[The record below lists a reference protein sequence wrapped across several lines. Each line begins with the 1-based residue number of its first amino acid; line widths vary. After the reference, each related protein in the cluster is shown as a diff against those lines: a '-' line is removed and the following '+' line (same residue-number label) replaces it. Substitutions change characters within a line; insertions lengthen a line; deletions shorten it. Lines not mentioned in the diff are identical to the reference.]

1 MIDLFIQDAFWKGSR
16 NFLEEVAPVD
26 CPSLSGGTSPVILT
40 LTLRAQSYHGD
51 IVAGVAAGKILW
63 CVYKIQGS
71 IRNTAAAR
79 VASLYDFRRSRG
91 KRSPCTGEDR
101 AALLRV

>member
-79 VASLYDFRRSRG
+79 VGSLYDLDDPGVNVRPIPA
-91 KRSPCTGEDR
+91 KTG
-101 AALLRV
+101 LHSFGQ